1 MQNIIL
7 FNQDE
12 MTPTIGGI
20 ARINCNLHDALK
32 KKGVN
37 CILLSAEHQEGFKPY
52 CTQFHLPD
60 SKECDSAKNV
70 GWLHQFIEDE
80 DISVIINSDFRIS
93 SIKLLD
99 TARQGTNCKI
109 ISWIHN
115 NVVEYG
121 SLVGFRKE
129 KELKEKHLG
138 ILFSLLTTRF
148 ALTTFRL
155 LAKRKHSGTANE
167 IYKRSDRVMTVC
179 DGNISEFV
187 FLLGHNDSDNKILS
201 IPNFITSIAEEVHP
215 EEKQNSVVWCGAVN
229 FDLKKT
235 NWMLDIWRE
244 IQEQFPDWT
253 LTIMGD
259 GLQLQEIKDYA
270 KELGTERVVFCG
282 RVNPDEYYRKASI
295 ICSTSI
301 SESFGLTIVEG
312 MQRKA
317 VPVAFGSSAS
327 IKEIIGCNGILVQPF
342 DKKRFIKSLSSL
354 MKQDALRLF
363 LAEKSR
369 IAAYQ
374 YDEEYVI
381 RLWMQILNQ
390 L

>member
-1 MQNIIL
+1 
-7 FNQDE
+7 
-12 MTPTIGGI
+12 
-20 ARINCNLHDALK
+20 
-32 KKGVN
+32 
-37 CILLSAEHQEGFKPY
+37 
-52 CTQFHLPD
+52 
-60 SKECDSAKNV
+60 
-70 GWLHQFIEDE
+70 
-80 DISVIINSDFRIS
+80 
-93 SIKLLD
+93 
-99 TARQGTNCKI
+99 
-109 ISWIHN
+109 
-115 NVVEYG
+115 
-121 SLVGFRKE
+121 
-129 KELKEKHLG
+129 
-138 ILFSLLTTRF
+138 
-148 ALTTFRL
+148 
-155 LAKRKHSGTANE
+155 
-167 IYKRSDRVMTVC
+167 MTVC